1 MATLYTYIDY
11 RKYLSKALEDKRAED
26 KRAEDKK
33 FSHRY
38 VLKRMGI
45 TSSGYLSNVISG
57 KNCFSIKDAVSLGR
71 ILNLSRAEIE
81 YFKKLIYFSKAK
93 TVEEKNV
100 YFKQIMDYRKR
111 RVSFLQKDQ
120 LSLYSEWYT
129 VVIREILHTCNFTGN
144 YATLAKMVRPKISVS
159 EAKKSIQSLEK
170 MGLVEKNSD
179 GVYKPVNRAI
189 TTGDQINS
197 SHVKNFHR
205 KMVNLAEFAIENTS
219 SLERDISSLT
229 LSVSEERFDVIR
241 DEIQEFRKKILQI
254 AEEETNPERVFQCNF
269 HLFPVSNK
277 LEGKE

>member
-1 MATLYTYIDY
+1 MITLYTYIDY
-11 RKYLSKALEDKRAED
+11 RKYLSNVLEN

-45 TSSGYLSNVISG
+45 TFSGYLSNVISG

-71 ILNLSRAEIE
+71 ILDLSSAEIE
-81 YFKKLIYFSKAK
+81 YLKKLIYFSKAK
-93 TVEEKNV
+93 TVEEKNI
-100 YFKQIMDYRKR
+100 YFKQIMDFRKR
-111 RVSFLQKDQ
+111 RVSFLKKDQ

-129 VVIREILHTCNFTGN
+129 VVIREILHTFNFTGN
-144 YATLAKMVRPKISVS
+144 YAALARMVRPKISAS

-189 TTGDQINS
+189 TTGDQIS
-197 SHVKNFHR
+197 SFHVKNFHR
-205 KMVNLAEFAIENTS
+205 KMVNLAEFAIEKTPS
-219 SLERDISSLT
+219 AERDISALT
-229 LSVSEERFDVIR
+229 LSISEERFDIIR

-254 AEEETNPERVFQCNF
+254 AEEETNPEQVFQCNF

-277 LEGKE
+277 SEEKE